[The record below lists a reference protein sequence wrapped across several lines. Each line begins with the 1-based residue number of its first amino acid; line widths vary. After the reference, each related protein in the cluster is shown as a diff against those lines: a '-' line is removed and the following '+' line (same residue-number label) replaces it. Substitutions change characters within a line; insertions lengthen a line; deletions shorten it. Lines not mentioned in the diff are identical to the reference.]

1 MAARRRAAVGFKV
14 HTGWAAVVAVGGP
27 GPEVLAKA
35 RVQVAWTF
43 EEGAVFHVG
52 QKLPIEE
59 ARALV
64 SEAEARFVKQAR
76 AELAAFAGNLDAQV
90 VAAAVVWGG
99 PKPLPPL
106 ETILKAHP
114 LVHAAEAELYRRVF
128 AEAGEAVLGVT
139 PQRPPGSELL
149 ARAASALRL
158 TEATLAERLAVMG
171 KASGRPWTVDQRE
184 AALAAWLA
192 LATVR

>member
-1 MAARRRAAVGFKV
+1 MAVGFKV

-43 EEGAVFHVG
+43 EEGAVFHRG
-52 QKLPIEE
+52 QEMPLEE

-64 SEAEARFVKQAR
+64 CESEARFARQACT
-76 AELAAFAGNLDAQV
+76 EVTAFAAGLDARV
-90 VAAAVVWGG
+90 VAAAVVWGA
-99 PKPLPPL
+99 PRPLPPF
-106 ETILKAHP
+106 EAILKSHP

-128 AEAGEAVLGVT
+128 AEAGEALLGTPPLRVLGSGL
-139 PQRPPGSELL
+139 Q
-149 ARAASALRL
+149 ARTASALGL
-158 TEATLAERLAVMG
+158 AEATLDERLAAMG

-192 LATVR
+192 LETAAAR